1 MFPYITGKHWHFMD
15 PNICVIFREG
25 TYKGIKAGETAVIG
39 RLDASKLNFM
49 IDVITERHDLHTG
62 LIAKQG

>member
-1 MFPYITGKHWHFMD
+1 MD